1 MKSYFTLAS
10 TLLTGIIMFCSCS
23 TSSKKNIER
32 LTLHPTAV
40 ILDSMFTQM
49 PGILILCDHYLVWED
64 PFRSDYFLHV
74 IDLNTKKEVGV
85 MGEFGRG
92 PKEFITPISTKS
104 IGNKIFTYDL
114 NLDQQA
120 YYSIDSLLAGKDPFI
135 SHPLDPIKNC
145 LDVIQIAENE
155 FISIQPENEH
165 PFQWIHADS
174 SISFFGESPL
184 KEKVA
189 MDYTTRMGG
198 LYYNPYNKKFIYN
211 TCLFPYF
218 ALYEQK
224 DSIFQLKWEK
234 TAPKTSYEIKDGKFH
249 FHDNDDRPLEIVLT
263 KDYIVA
269 LQQDKDTEFPTT
281 KRTSGIR
288 DFSTVPTTLLVYDY
302 DFNLKKIIN
311 MGMPILRIA
320 SKGDSNTLYTVGID
334 LDFCILRYEL

>member
-10 TLLTGIIMFCSCS
+10 TLLTSIIIFCSCS
-23 TSSKKNIER
+23 TSSRKNVER
-32 LTLHPTAV
+32 LTLRPTAV

-49 PGILILCDHYLVWED
+49 PGVLILCDHYLVWED
-64 PFRSDYFLHV
+64 PFNPDYFLHV
-74 IDLNTKKEVGV
+74 VDIDAKQEIGV

-92 PKEFITPISTKS
+92 PKEFNMPVLAKS
-104 IGNKIFTYDL
+104 IGNKIFAYDL

-184 KEKVA
+184 KEKVD

-249 FHDNDDRPLEIVLT
+249 FFDDDNRPLKIVLT

-288 DFSTVPTTLLVYDY
+288 DFSKVPTTLLVYDY

>member
-1 MKSYFTLAS
+1 
-10 TLLTGIIMFCSCS
+10 
-23 TSSKKNIER
+23 
-32 LTLHPTAV
+32 
-40 ILDSMFTQM
+40 
-49 PGILILCDHYLVWED
+49 
-64 PFRSDYFLHV
+64 
-74 IDLNTKKEVGV
+74 
-85 MGEFGRG
+85 
-92 PKEFITPISTKS
+92 
-104 IGNKIFTYDL
+104 
-114 NLDQQA
+114 
-120 YYSIDSLLAGKDPFI
+120 
-135 SHPLDPIKNC
+135 
-145 LDVIQIAENE
+145 
-155 FISIQPENEH
+155 
-165 PFQWIHADS
+165 
-174 SISFFGESPL
+174 
-184 KEKVA
+184 
-189 MDYTTRMGG
+189 MGG

>member
-92 PKEFITPISTKS
+92 PKEFITPIPTKS

-198 LYYNPYNKKFIYN
+198 LYYNPYNKKFIYH

-218 ALYEQK
+218 ALYEKK

-249 FHDNDDRPLEIVLT
+249 FFDDDNRPLGIVLT

-269 LQQDKDTEFPTT
+269 LQQDKDTKLPTT

>member
-92 PKEFITPISTKS
+92 PKEFITPIPTKS

-165 PFQWIHADS
+165 PFQWIHSDS

-184 KEKVA
+184 KEKVD